1 MHYDRT
7 AFSCNGADTIT
18 VLPPWNAQWQNAI
31 GQRDHFSY
39 FDGITC
45 RALYPYAGDRW
56 LDRAHGGAANGTFAE
71 PYNNTSLAGAL
82 AGVPVGGTLA
92 IKYGNTYSAVG
103 THSQPV
109 TIMAP
114 NGAVMLGN

>member
-1 MHYDRT
+1 M
-7 AFSCNGADTIT
+7 DTLT
-18 VLPPWNAQWQNAI
+18 VLPPWGAEWQSRI

-45 RALYPYAGDRW
+45 RALYPFASDRW
-56 LDRAHGGAANGTFAE
+56 LDRAHGGPVNGTFAQ
-71 PYNNTSLAGAL
+71 PYNNTTLAGAL
-82 AGVPVGGTLA
+82 AGVPLGGTLL

-103 THSQPV
+103 THSQSV

-114 NGAVMLGN
+114 NGAVTLGN